1 MRSPILLPCALLIL
15 CAPACNVAKVLDR
28 KNTAAYEKHAL
39 VPHSFTD
46 ASGVHYV
53 WANRSTPRPKLLLVH
68 GITSSNAMWAGNLG
82 TLTQHFDL
90 IVPDLIG
97 HGRSTNQWSGSS
109 VDAQVAHL
117 ALILD
122 SLRVKEPICVV
133 GNSYGGAIAANFAE
147 QYPER
152 VKALVIYDG
161 PASDYTSAM
170 ADSVARSVGAR
181 DITALFTPQNPDE
194 QYRLLSLALYEPPHV
209 PRFALKQMYKR
220 QVAQRADHLALLQDL
235 LKREDLYARKQ
246 YQWAMP
252 TYVIWGEGDR
262 LIPPATGRG
271 IAARNELPLDRLIMI
286 PKAGHVANIEQREV
300 FEGHLLRLL
309 KDVPCVDAVRVRE
322 GMCTREYMPLCGCD
336 GRTYSN
342 LCEAVRAGVQISA
355 RGACK

>member
-1 MRSPILLPCALLIL
+1 MIAS
-15 CAPACNVAKVLDR
+15 ACNVAKVLDR
-28 KNTAAYEKHAL
+28 KNTTAYENHAL
-39 VPHSFTD
+39 VPHSFKD
-46 ASGVHYV
+46 ATGVHYV
-53 WANRSTPRPKLLLVH
+53 WANRSTPRPKLMLVH
-68 GITSSNAMWAGNLG
+68 GIASSNAMWAGNLAV
-82 TLTQHFDL
+82 LSQHFDL

-97 HGRSTNQWSGSS
+97 HGRSTNNWSGNS
-109 VDAQVAHL
+109 VEAQVAHL

-122 SLRVKEPICVV
+122 SLGVKEPICVV

-152 VKALVIYDG
+152 VEALVIYDG
-161 PASDYTSAM
+161 PVSDYTSAM
-170 ADSVARSVGAR
+170 ADSVARSVGAL
-181 DITALFTPQNPDE
+181 DITDLFTPKNADE
-194 QYRLLSLALYEPPHV
+194 QYRLLSLALFEPPHV

-235 LKREDLYARKQ
+235 LKHEDQYARKQ

-271 IAARNELPLDRLIMI
+271 IAARNELPADRLIMI
-286 PKAGHVANIEQREV
+286 PKAGHVANIEQREI

-309 KDVPCVDAVRVRE
+309 TTVPCVDTARVRE
-322 GMCTREYMPLCGCD
+322 GTCTREYMPLCGCD
-336 GRTYSN
+336 GHTYSN
-342 LCEAVRAGVQISA
+342 LCEAVRAGVRITA